1 MSTTNYIM
9 ITVLVQML
17 FILIELTQSGQAC
30 LPTTG
35 LKGEKE
41 LQFLAG
47 AYCKNLC
54 CKFPAHPENH
64 RADAHNAHTHAHTC
78 AHTHKYIRLC
88 NSGFLVCPVLFL
100 FFWQYLLCLFIF
112 QRLQQEQGG
121 FVITVSEL
129 LNCVSDSVGI
139 TWGLPWSWR
148 FYFFFK
154 DFLKQNKNY

>member
-9 ITVLVQML
+9 ITALAQML

-30 LPTTG
+30 LPTTE

-54 CKFPAHPENH
+54 YKFPAHPENH
-64 RADAHNAHTHAHTC
+64 RADTHNAHIAYTHAHTN
-78 AHTHKYIRLC
+78 TYTRKEPC

-100 FFWQYLLCLFIF
+100 FF
-112 QRLQQEQGG
+112 
-121 FVITVSEL
+121 
-129 LNCVSDSVGI
+129 
-139 TWGLPWSWR
+139 
-148 FYFFFK
+148 
-154 DFLKQNKNY
+154 

>member
-9 ITVLVQML
+9 ITALAQML

-30 LPTTG
+30 LPTTE
-35 LKGEKE
+35 LKGEEE

-54 CKFPAHPENH
+54 YKFPAHPENH
-64 RADAHNAHTHAHTC
+64 RADTHNAHIPYTHAHTN
-78 AHTHKYIRLC
+78 TYTRKEPC

-112 QRLQQEQGG
+112 QRLQQEHGG

-129 LNCVSDSVGI
+129 LNRVSNSVEI
-139 TWGLPWSWR
+139 TWGLSWPWT
-148 FYFFFK
+148 FFPE